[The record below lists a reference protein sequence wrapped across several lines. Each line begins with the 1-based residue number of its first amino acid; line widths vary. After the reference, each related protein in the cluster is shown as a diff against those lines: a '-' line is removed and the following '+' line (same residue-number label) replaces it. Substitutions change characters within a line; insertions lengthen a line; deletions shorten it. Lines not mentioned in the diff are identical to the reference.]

1 MSTTTQEQMES
12 QELVFPAAGER
23 REPVGRPEWTGG
35 GAPVADP
42 PSLSPDL
49 VDDAVDRAGG
59 RRRVRQALG
68 MSSGRISDELID
80 ELLAGA
86 STEEEIAGP
95 GGLLADLTKRL
106 VERAMEVEL
115 SEHVGYEPHCEPSGG
130 AGNQRNGTTPKTL
143 ITEHGKVHLDAP
155 RDRDG
160 TFQPKIVK

>member
-1 MSTTTQEQMES
+1 MPTTTQDHVES

-23 REPVGRPEWTGG
+23 RELVGRPEWTGG

-42 PSLSPDL
+42 SSLSPEL
-49 VDDAVDRAGG
+49 VDEAVDRAGG
-59 RRRVRQALG
+59 RRRVRQALR
-68 MSSGRISDELID
+68 MPSGRISDELID

-115 SEHVGYEPHCEPSGG
+115 TEHVGYEPHLRAAWWRREP
-130 AGNQRNGTTPKTL
+130 AQR
-143 ITEHGKVHLDAP
+143 HDAEGVDLRAREGSP
-155 RDRDG
+155 RRSPRPGRRLPTKDR
-160 TFQPKIVK
+160 